1 MDFDSLLSAELSKP
15 APKKA
20 VRRADIEA
28 ERRAAYEAEQKA
40 LEEKREATRAAK
52 RKAEEEAESEK
63 REREEK
69 RARLGEA
76 SRKRREEEE
85 REEERKRRA
94 RLGLPELKEEVVE
107 EPLGEDEE
115 DVAEEELVEKLR
127 MLGEPV
133 VLFGEGHAERV
144 RRYRRLGTV
153 ITNGPVPTTLELLE
167 EKDMK
172 VGGKVPEDKEG
183 RRYLYRQLA
192 SYFTLVLSE
201 YEKAMEGE
209 KRDTMTSRSAYNA
222 MVQTRENMKPVG
234 PTPSPRLPAL
244 RTPRLTHPSSSAN
257 SSATT

>member
-1 MDFDSLLSAELSKP
+1 MDFDSLMSAELSKP
-15 APKKA
+15 APKKS

-40 LEEKREATRAAK
+40 VEEKREATRAAK
-52 RKAEEEAESEK
+52 RKAEEEAEGEK

-69 RARLGEA
+69 RARLGEV

-85 REEERKRRA
+85 KEEERKRRK
-94 RLGLPELKEEVVE
+94 RLGLPELKEEEVEE

-115 DVAEEELVEKLR
+115 DVSEGELVEKLR

-144 RRYRRLGTV
+144 RRYKRLGTV
-153 ITNGPVPTTLELLE
+153 VTNGPVPTTLELLE

-183 RRYLYRQLA
+183 RRYLFRQLA

-209 KRDTMTSRSAYNA
+209 KKDTMTSRSAYNA
-222 MVQTRENMKPVG
+222 MVQTRDNMKPVCPPH
-234 PTPSPRLPAL
+234 PTPFPFPFPSHLPSL
-244 RTPRLTHPSSSAN
+244 HFPHQDHS
-257 SSATT
+257 